1 MSEVWIVDDEPLA
14 RQRLKALVQEL
25 LPQLPA
31 LAGAELRLAADADAA
46 RAAGPGDVVLL
57 DIQMP
62 GCDGLTLARQ
72 WRAAA
77 AAAPAVVFVT
87 AHAGHALDAFEVDAA
102 DYLTKPVRRERLLE
116 ALARATQRRAPVT
129 PAPPMLTVHDRG
141 RLVLVPL
148 ADIVYL
154 RAELKYVTL
163 RTTTRSLVLDESLA
177 ELEPRLGASVLRIHR
192 NALVARAAVRELARR
207 VLPGEEG
214 APAAETWA
222 VRLTA
227 GDEWLPVSRRQV
239 VAVRAALAALAV
251 PVG

>member
-1 MSEVWIVDDEPLA
+1 MSVVWIVDDEPLA

-25 LPQLPA
+25 LVQLPA

-72 WRAAA
+72 WRAAP

-87 AHAGHALDAFEVDAA
+87 AHTGHALDAFEVDAA

-116 ALARATQRRAPVT
+116 ALSRATQRRAPAPV
-129 PAPPMLTVHDRG
+129 PPMLTVHDRG

-154 RAELKYVTL
+154 KAELKYVTL
-163 RTTTRSLVLDESLA
+163 RTTTRALVLDESLA
-177 ELEPRLGASVLRIHR
+177 ELEPRLGAGVLRIHR

-207 VLPGEEG
+207 VLPGEDG

-227 GDEWLPVSRRQV
+227 ADEWLPVSRRQV
-239 VAVRAALAALAV
+239 VAVRAALAA

>member
-1 MSEVWIVDDEPLA
+1 MSLIWIVDDEPLA

-25 LPQLPA
+25 LVQLPA
-31 LAGAELRLAADADAA
+31 LAGAELRLAADADTA

-72 WRAAA
+72 WRAAP

-87 AHAGHALDAFEVDAA
+87 AHTGHALDAFEVDAT

-116 ALARATQRRAPVT
+116 ALSRATQRRVPT
-129 PAPPMLTVHDRG
+129 PAPMLTVHDRG

-148 ADIVYL
+148 AEIVYL

-207 VLPGEEG
+207 VLPGEDG

-227 GDEWLPVSRRQV
+227 GNEWLPVSRRQV
-239 VAVRAALAALAV
+239 VAVRAALAAPA
-251 PVG
+251 G